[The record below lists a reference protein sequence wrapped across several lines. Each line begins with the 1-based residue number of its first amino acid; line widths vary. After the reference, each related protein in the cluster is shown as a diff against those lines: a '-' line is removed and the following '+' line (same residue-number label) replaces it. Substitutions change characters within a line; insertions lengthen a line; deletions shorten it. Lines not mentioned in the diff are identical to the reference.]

1 MRERTSARR
10 PKQVADGV
18 FVVRPMCVERCA
30 IHVAGFV
37 VMFACRRSVFEEL
50 QQRPPECVSDHDM
63 RRVMARLRSSKPNAC
78 PPPCLPHVLPPPP
91 RKVFPLRTL
100 SSYNFAATRQ
110 TGPNDTTQT
119 TFFSSSFFFFA
130 TCSRAQMFSL
140 FSSFL
145 VHVEHTV
152 MTLQDW
158 RPAVETRSDQD
169 ETC

>member
-1 MRERTSARR
+1 
-10 PKQVADGV
+10 
-18 FVVRPMCVERCA
+18 MCVERCA

-37 VMFACRRSVFEEL
+37 VMFGCRRSVFEEL

-63 RRVMARLRSSKPNAC
+63 RRFMARLRSSKPNAC
-78 PPPCLPHVLPPPP
+78 PPPCLPHVLPPRP
-91 RKVFPLRTL
+91 RKVFPRRTL
-100 SSYNFAATRQ
+100 HFCTCLFHL
-110 TGPNDTTQT
+110 P
-119 TFFSSSFFFFA
+119 FFLLLILWQRARLGHMTPRRRLFFLLFFFFA

-152 MTLQDW
+152 MALQDW
-158 RPAVETRSDQD
+158 RPAVETRSDQE